1 MSCIPKPQEVPE
13 FSQQFRNA
21 MAHLSAAV
29 SIVTTNGSAGKI
41 GITVSSVCSVTGTP
55 PTLLFCINQSSS
67 VHDIIKQNGK
77 VCINVLSHE
86 QEEMAKHFACMMCS
100 SMEERFAWDI
110 WDEDFDGQPVLRGSI
125 SALQGDIVDTH
136 SVGTHTIFMVE
147 LKHIDV
153 TPNTGLVYFGR
164 QFKGI
169 AI

>member
-41 GITVSSVCSVTGTP
+41 GITVSSVCSVTDTP

-110 WDEDFDGQPVLRGSI
+110 WDEGLTDNRYYAVRFLPYKAILSIRIRGYAYDFYGGTETYRCNAEYRLSLFRSSI
-125 SALQGDIVDTH
+125 
-136 SVGTHTIFMVE
+136 
-147 LKHIDV
+147 
-153 TPNTGLVYFGR
+153 
-164 QFKGI
+164 
-169 AI
+169 